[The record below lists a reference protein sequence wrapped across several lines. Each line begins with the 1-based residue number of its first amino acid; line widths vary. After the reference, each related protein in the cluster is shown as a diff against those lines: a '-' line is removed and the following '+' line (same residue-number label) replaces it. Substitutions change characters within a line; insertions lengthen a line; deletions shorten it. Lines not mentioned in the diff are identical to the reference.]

1 MKGALD
7 LYKRILASGALAVL
21 CAASLMTASQAT
33 PARASVSLTGAGSS
47 FDFPFFDKAFSV
59 YQSSHSVSINY
70 QPIGSGAGI
79 QQFTA
84 KTVDFG
90 ASDVPMN
97 PVSELPAAV
106 KAGGAVLQ
114 IPVALGGVSV
124 AYNVPGVKTGLHL
137 NGTVLAKIFL
147 GTISKWND
155 RAIKALN
162 KKVSLPDTQITVVHR
177 SDGSGTSYIFTD
189 YLSKVSDQWRGLA
202 GTGKLP
208 NWPTGI
214 GEKGNPGVADLIRST
229 PGTIGYVELAYV
241 IQTHMH
247 QAMLENRKHNFLVPN
262 LKTVAAA
269 AASFPKVTS
278 EKFSIVNGSGK
289 NAYPIAG
296 YSWALVFK
304 HQTDSTKGKALVN
317 LMKWTVT
324 TGQKYA
330 KNLQYVPLPS
340 GVQKLGT
347 SLLKTATF

>member
-1 MKGALD
+1 M
-7 LYKRILASGALAVL
+7 YKRILASGAIAVL
-21 CAASLMTASQAT
+21 CATSAITASQAA
-33 PARASVSLTGAGSS
+33 PARAGVSLTGAGSS

-59 YQSSHSVSINY
+59 YQGSHSVSINY
-70 QPIGSGAGI
+70 QAIGSGAGI

-90 ASDVPMN
+90 ATDVPMN
-97 PVSELPAAV
+97 PVTELPAAV

-114 IPVALGGVSV
+114 IPVALGGVSI

-137 NGTVLAKIFL
+137 TSTVLAKIFL
-147 GTISKWND
+147 GTITKWND
-155 RAIKALN
+155 PAIKSLN
-162 KKVSLPDTQITVVHR
+162 KKFSLPDTTITVVHR

-189 YLSKVSDQWRGLA
+189 YLSKISDQWRGLV

-214 GEKGNPGVADLIRST
+214 GEKGNTGVADFIRST
-229 PGTIGYVELAYV
+229 PGTIGYAELAYV
-241 IQTHMH
+241 LQTHMH
-247 QAMLENRKHNFLVPN
+247 QALLQNRKHQYLGPT

-278 EKFSIVNGSGK
+278 EKFSIVNSAAK

-296 YSWALVFK
+296 YSWVLIFK
-304 HQTDSTKGKALVN
+304 HQADSTKGKALVA

-330 KNLQYVPLPS
+330 KALQYVPLPVN
-340 GVQKLGT
+340 VQKLGT
-347 SLLKTATF
+347 TLLKTATF